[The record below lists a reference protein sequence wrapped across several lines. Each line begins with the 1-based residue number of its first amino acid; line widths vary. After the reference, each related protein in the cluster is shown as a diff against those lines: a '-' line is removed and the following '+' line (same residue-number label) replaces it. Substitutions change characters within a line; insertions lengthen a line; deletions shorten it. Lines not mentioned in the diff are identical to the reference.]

1 MQRFR
6 SFVMEGGRTI
16 VGKRGG
22 AFRRVVEGGEGRR
35 LSCGQQQVF
44 ATNLLLQTF
53 DKKVSGCFLLVC
65 IDRAI
70 SAGLRRRF
78 LCDRMPLRRTA
89 LGL

>member
-1 MQRFR
+1 MCSVFALCDGR
-6 SFVMEGGRTI
+6 GRTI
-16 VGKRGG
+16 VGERGG

-35 LSCGQQQVF
+35 LSRGQQQVF
-44 ATNLLLQTF
+44 ATNLLQTF

-78 LCDRMPLRRTA
+78 LCPRAVRPL
-89 LGL
+89 GYK